1 MKRLLLVIVITLV
14 AATAAQAADVGVSVS
29 IGQPGFYGSFAIGG
43 SPASAAIYPY
53 PVVVRPAPVVVA
65 RPVYVH
71 VPPGQVK
78 HGYRDYHGYPVYYRH
93 DGRYYR

>member
-1 MKRLLLVIVITLV
+1 MKRLLLAIVITLV

-29 IGQPGFYGSFAIGG
+29 IGQPGFYGSVAIG
-43 SPASAAIYPY
+43 SYPAPVAVYPY

-71 VPPGQVK
+71 VPPGHVK
-78 HGYRDYHGYPVYYRH
+78 HGYYRGYPVYYRH